1 MDKTLPFIKVPSV
14 SSAEHPASR
23 YKQVNLELELQFIKH
38 LCYFSFNHW
47 IMDIFFD
54 KCYREASLQTTVQR
68 ATSYISNEMVKE
80 S

>member
-38 LCYFSFNHW
+38 
-47 IMDIFFD
+47 

-68 ATSYISNEMVKE
+68 TTSYISNEMVKE